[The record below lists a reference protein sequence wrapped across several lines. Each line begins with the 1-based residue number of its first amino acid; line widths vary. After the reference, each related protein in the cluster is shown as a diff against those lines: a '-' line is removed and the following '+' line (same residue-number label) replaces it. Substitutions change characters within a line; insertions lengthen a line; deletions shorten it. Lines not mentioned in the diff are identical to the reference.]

1 MIRSTDFLT
10 DLLQDLWF
18 FLSINDA
25 VVLLVYSYYFA
36 YDL

>member
-1 MIRSTDFLT
+1 
-10 DLLQDLWF
+10 LLQDLWF

-25 VVLLVYSYYFA
+25 VVLLVYFYYSA

>member
-1 MIRSTDFLT
+1 MIRSTECLASG
-10 DLLQDLWF
+10 LVV